1 MTTPYVSHFGDYS
14 REEILAAAAN
24 LRRTKR
30 AARAAALRR
39 ARTEARLPDLY
50 EAERRARDLAALGER
65 MTHVIDGVPIEIVA
79 GTWHDP
85 DAVEVSN
92 LVNRRRWATYVARGE
107 GYRLFPHRW
116 GDTGSTPYVDLP
128 DVDAAQQAAI
138 DWVLGRG

>member
-1 MTTPYVSHFGDYS
+1 VTLPYVSHFGDYS
-14 REEILAAAAN
+14 GEEILAAAAN

-39 ARTEARLPDLY
+39 ARTEARLPDLH
-50 EAERRARDLAALGER
+50 EAERRARDLAALGSR
-65 MTHVIDGVPIEIVA
+65 LTHVIDGVPIEIVA

-92 LVNRRRWATYVARGE
+92 LVDRRRWATYVARGS
-107 GYRLFPHRW
+107 GYRLYPHSW
-116 GDTGSTPYVDLP
+116 GDCGSTPYVDLP
-128 DVDAAQQAAI
+128 DGDTAQRAAI

>member
-1 MTTPYVSHFGDYS
+1 VTTPYVSHFGDYS

-39 ARTEARLPDLY
+39 ARTEARLPDLH

-65 MTHVIDGVPIEIVA
+65 MTHVISGVPIEIVA

-85 DAVEVSN
+85 DAVEVCN
-92 LVNRRRWATYVARGE
+92 LVDRRRWATYVARGV
-107 GYRLFPHRW
+107 GYRLFPHRF
-116 GDTGSTPYVDLP
+116 GDCGSTPYVDLP